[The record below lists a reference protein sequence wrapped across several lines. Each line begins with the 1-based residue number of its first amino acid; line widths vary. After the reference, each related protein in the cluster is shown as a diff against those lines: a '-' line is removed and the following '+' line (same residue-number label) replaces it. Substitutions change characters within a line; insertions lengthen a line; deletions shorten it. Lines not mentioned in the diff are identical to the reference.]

1 MALCYRCNVETFV
14 HSDGIP
20 VCVRCLDL
28 KNSKRKPSQME
39 LGIRT
44 ILVRRM
50 VEAAARLSDATG
62 TFMAVTNEIPSGL
75 PHPDGI
81 QRIQNA
87 ARELAVA
94 RKKVAEAD
102 AHLNDYLN
110 RGIVPED
117 LKQTG

>member
-62 TFMAVTNEIPSGL
+62 TFMVVTNEIPSGL

-94 RKKVAEAD
+94 RKKVKEAD
-102 AHLNDYLN
+102 ADLNEYLN

-117 LKQTG
+117 LRETG